1 MPFVVNRLPAATRER
16 LRMVAF
22 LSLSQTAVF
31 EFHLQN
37 WLGAAKDAIPVAPEL
52 LRMKGV
58 RGLCVYGANDTDS
71 MCPLPAAKSLQVV
84 KLSGGHHFD
93 GNYPKLA
100 ALLLSHMR

>member
-1 MPFVVNRLPAATRER
+1 MPFVVNRLPAGTRER
-16 LRMVAF
+16 LRMVAL

-31 EFHLQN
+31 EFRLQN
-37 WLGAAKDAIPVAPEL
+37 WLGATKDSIPVTPEL

-58 RGLCVYGANDTDS
+58 RGLCVYGANDTES
-71 MCPLPAAKSLQVV
+71 ICPLPAAKSLQVV

-93 GNYPKLA
+93 GNYTNLA